1 MIEFGKE
8 LRAAREAKGLTTAD
22 IARQTHM
29 MAAMAEDLENENF
42 SRIVAPIY
50 GRGFVKLY
58 CEAVGLDPKPFI
70 AEFMDIFNGNR
81 DPAIRERPTAKG
93 VVSEPSPEVV
103 APSAPAE
110 EVEVAAPVPEAPAPK
125 PAPQPT
131 LFDPPSAWRPPE
143 PKRAPVAPL
152 NPEPEAP
159 AANRLSRYSSPFQDR
174 LKEFP
179 DLVPT
184 LLRWGLVAL
193 VAILLLWGVIAGIS
207 ALYRA
212 TSSAGEQTSTLTDD
226 PFSDDAPAVET
237 PAEAPAPAV
246 PAPTPRTPLAIPPLY
261 ID

>member
-29 MAAMAEDLENENF
+29 MAVMAEDLENENF

-58 CEAVGLDPKPFI
+58 CEAVGLDPKPYI
-70 AEFMDIFNGNR
+70 AEFMDIYTGNR
-81 DPAIRERPTAKG
+81 DPAIRERPTAKSIVTEPEPAPVPE
-93 VVSEPSPEVV
+93 VVSEV
-103 APSAPAE
+103 APEAPAP
-110 EVEVAAPVPEAPAPK
+110 APEAPAPK

-131 LFDPPSAWRPPE
+131 LFDPPSAWKPPE

-152 NPEPEAP
+152 TPEPEAP

-174 LKEFP
+174 LKDFP

-184 LLRWGLVAL
+184 LLRWGVVAL
-193 VAILLLWGVIAGIS
+193 VALLLLWGVIAGIR

-212 TSSAGEQTSTLTDD
+212 TSSANEPTATLTED
-226 PFSDDAPAVET
+226 PFSDETPSPSVPAAETSAPAE
-237 PAEAPAPAV
+237 
-246 PAPTPRTPLAIPPLY
+246 PTPRTPIAIPPLY

>member
-29 MAAMAEDLENENF
+29 MTAMAEDLENENF

-58 CEAVGLDPKPFI
+58 CEAVGLDPKPYI
-70 AEFMDIFNGNR
+70 AEFMDIYNGNR
-81 DPAIRERPTAKG
+81 DPAIRERPTTKSA
-93 VVSEPSPEVV
+93 VNEPEPTPEAVAPAAEVV
-103 APSAPAE
+103 E
-110 EVEVAAPVPEAPAPK
+110 PEPEPQPK
-125 PAPQPT
+125 VQPT

-143 PKRAPVAPL
+143 PKRTPVAPL
-152 NPEPEAP
+152 SSEPEAP

-179 DLVPT
+179 DLLPT
-184 LLRWGLVAL
+184 LLRWGVVAF
-193 VAILLLWGVIAGIS
+193 VAILILWGVIAGIG

-212 TSSAGEQTSTLTDD
+212 TNSVNEETVVITDD
-226 PFSDDAPAVET
+226 PFSDDVSTTAAT
-237 PAEAPAPAV
+237 KEAPSPA
-246 PAPTPRTPLAIPPLY
+246 AQTPTPRTPITIPPLY